1 MDTFETAVPY
11 LSGSVMMFLLCLL
24 WVTGLLDIRSQMR
37 KGTFSPTVLV
47 LVAVGISVLA
57 VCLIVT
63 VDAVFIDG
71 SGGTHT
77 SWIDWVNTL
86 GS

>member
-1 MDTFETAVPY
+1 MGTLEAAVPY
-11 LSGSVMMFLLCLL
+11 LSGSVVMFLLCLL

-37 KGTFSPTVLV
+37 NGTFSPAVLV

-57 VCLIVT
+57 VCLIFT
-63 VDAVFIDG
+63 VHAILIDRS
-71 SGGTHT
+71 SGTYS

>member
-1 MDTFETAVPY
+1 MKAFETVIPY
-11 LSGSVMMFLLCLL
+11 LSGSIMMFLLCLL

-37 KGTFSPTVLV
+37 EGIFSPKVLV
-47 LVAVGISVLA
+47 LVAIGISVLA
-57 VCLIVT
+57 VFLIFT
-63 VDAVFIDG
+63 VDAIFIDRSRG
-71 SGGTHT
+71 AHS

>member
-1 MDTFETAVPY
+1 
-11 LSGSVMMFLLCLL
+11 MFLLCLL

-37 KGTFSPTVLV
+37 EGFFSPRVLV

-57 VCLIVT
+57 VCLIFT
-63 VDAVFIDG
+63 VEAIFIDG
-71 SGGTHT
+71 SRGTRS